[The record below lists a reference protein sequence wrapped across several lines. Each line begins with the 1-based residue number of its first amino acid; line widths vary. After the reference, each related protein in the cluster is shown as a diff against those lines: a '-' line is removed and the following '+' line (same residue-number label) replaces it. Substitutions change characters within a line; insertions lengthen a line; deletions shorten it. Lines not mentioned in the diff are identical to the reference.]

1 MLDRFFPTYDF
12 PRACDI
18 TPEFLRTEGIRAIIS
33 DLDDTLTCH
42 DSQDL
47 APEYRAW
54 MEQIT
59 AAGIRFCILSNNS
72 EERTRPFCDRNGL
85 DFTAHA
91 RKPLRKAV
99 LETLD
104 RMGVTR
110 DEALLVGDQ
119 IFTDILCGK
128 NAGIR
133 TAAVKPIGGRATRFI
148 AVKRFLERPIWR
160 AYFRRKEDK

>member
-12 PRACDI
+12 PHAYDI
-18 TPEFLRTEGIRAIIS
+18 TPEFLRAEGIGAIIS

-54 MEQIT
+54 LNDIA

-72 EERTRPFCDRNGL
+72 VERTRPFCERNGL
-85 DFTAHA
+85 DFAA
-91 RKPLRKAV
+91 DAKKPGKKV
-99 LETLD
+99 LLATVERLGIST
-104 RMGVTR
+104 G
-110 DEALLVGDQ
+110 EALLIGDQ

-133 TAAVKPIGGRATRFI
+133 TAAVKPIGNRATKLI

-160 AYFRRKEDK
+160 AYFRCKEEK

>member
-1 MLDRFFPTYDF
+1 MFDRFFPTYDF
-12 PRACDI
+12 PHAYDI
-18 TPEFLRTEGIRAIIS
+18 TPEFLQAEGVRAILS

-42 DSQDL
+42 DSQEL

-54 MEQIT
+54 LDRIA

-91 RKPLRKAV
+91 RKPLRRAV
-99 LETLD
+99 LATVE
-104 RMGVTR
+104 RMGITP
-110 DEALLVGDQ
+110 DEVLLVGDQ

-133 TAAVKPIGGRATRFI
+133 TAAVKPIGNRATKFI
-148 AVKRFLERPIWR
+148 AVKRFLEHPIWR

>member
-1 MLDRFFPTYDF
+1 MFDRFFPTYDF
-12 PRACDI
+12 PHAYDI
-18 TPEFLRTEGIRAIIS
+18 TPEFLQAEGVRAIIS

-42 DSQDL
+42 DSQEL
-47 APEYRAW
+47 AQDYRAW
-54 MEQIT
+54 LDRIA

-91 RKPLRKAV
+91 RKPLRRAV
-99 LETLD
+99 LATVE
-104 RMGVTR
+104 RMGITP
-110 DEALLVGDQ
+110 DEVLLVGDQ

-133 TAAVKPIGGRATRFI
+133 TAAVKPIGNRATKFI

>member
-1 MLDRFFPTYDF
+1 MFDRFFPTYDF
-12 PRACDI
+12 PHAYDI
-18 TPEFLRTEGIRAIIS
+18 TPEFLQAEGVRAIIS

-42 DSQDL
+42 DSQEL

-54 MEQIT
+54 LDRIA

-72 EERTRPFCDRNGL
+72 AERTRPFCDRNGL

-91 RKPLRKAV
+91 RKPLRRAV
-99 LETLD
+99 LATVE
-104 RMGVTR
+104 RMGITP
-110 DEALLVGDQ
+110 DEVLLVGDQ

-133 TAAVKPIGGRATRFI
+133 TAAVKPIGNRATKFI
-148 AVKRFLERPIWR
+148 AVKRFLESPIWR